1 MIPMLHLKVGVS
13 TPRRALRQRGQH
25 GQRLHAVLEEGL
37 KQRNVA
43 PALPYP
49 SGIPEC
55 SQLPPCTAPH
65 PPYLQPYPSQV
76 ILDSPRSS
84 FLKPS

>member
-1 MIPMLHLKVGVS
+1 MLPMLHLKVGVS
-13 TPRRALRQRGQH
+13 TPRRSLPQRGQH
-25 GQRLHAVLEEGL
+25 GQSLCAVLEEGL

-55 SQLPPCTAPH
+55 SQLPPCTASH
-65 PPYLQPYPSQV
+65 PPCLKPYPSQF

-84 FLKPS
+84 LLKPS